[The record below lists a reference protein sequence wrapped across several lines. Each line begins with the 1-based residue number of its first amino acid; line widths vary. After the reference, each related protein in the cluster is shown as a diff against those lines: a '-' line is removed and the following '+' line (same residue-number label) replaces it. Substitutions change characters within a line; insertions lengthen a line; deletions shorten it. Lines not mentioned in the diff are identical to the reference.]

1 MRREDK
7 AVTDPAELTSII
19 DRAPYCVVSMADDD
33 EPYGV
38 PLCFGYDNGWIY
50 CHCAVE
56 GKKLEILRRRPR
68 VWVLFVADPEIRTG
82 TAPCRWTM
90 AYDSVMGWGEA
101 EVLDN
106 EAARRRGLDAVCAHY
121 EGSAPDEGYP
131 PGAFEKTAVI
141 RVRLDGLTGKRSRPR
156 TPATP
161 SGSAP
166 PSGPT
171 GPADQVE

>member
-19 DRAPYCVVSMADDD
+19 DRAPYCVVSMSDGDD
-33 EPYGV
+33 PYGV
-38 PLCFGYDNGWIY
+38 PMCFGHDNGWIY

-56 GKKLEILRRRPR
+56 GKKLEIIRRRPR

-82 TAPCRWTM
+82 TSPCRWTM

-121 EGSAPDEGYP
+121 KGSAPDEGYP

-141 RVRLDGLTGKRSRPR
+141 RIRLDGLTGKRSRP
-156 TPATP
+156 PATP

-166 PSGPT
+166 PPGPT

>member
-7 AVTDPAELTSII
+7 AVVDPADLTAII
-19 DRAPYCVVSMADDD
+19 SRAPYCVVSMADGN

-38 PLCFGYDNGWIY
+38 PLCFGYDDGWIY

-101 EVLDN
+101 EILDD
-106 EAARRRGLDAVCAHY
+106 AAAIRRGLDAILAHY
-121 EGSAPDEGYP
+121 GGNALDDGYP
-131 PGAFEKTAVI
+131 PGALGKTAVI
-141 RVRLDGLTGKRSRPR
+141 RIRLAGLTGKRSRPR
-156 TPATP
+156 TLATP
-161 SGSAP
+161 SGSTP
-166 PSGPT
+166 PSDPT
-171 GPADQVE
+171 GPADQDE